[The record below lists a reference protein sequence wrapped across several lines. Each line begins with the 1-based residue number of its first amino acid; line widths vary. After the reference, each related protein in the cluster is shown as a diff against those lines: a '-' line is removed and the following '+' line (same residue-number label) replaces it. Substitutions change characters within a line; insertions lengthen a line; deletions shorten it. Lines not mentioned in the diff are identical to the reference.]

1 MIYVLSG
8 NPKPA
13 GVIRISYPANSTLVV
28 KGTGSG
34 KQFAKDTNTTSSAKA
49 YIFLAPI
56 GDASYTLTATNTA
69 GKTVSKQ
76 VYVAQDQV
84 QSVTLT
90 YFSATIKVTYPA
102 KSKCVI
108 KNSSGTQVASDTN
121 TGTSAKTWTATVGA
135 TGTYTITATATD
147 GSGKT
152 KSATVSITA
161 DGQVKTVTLAYWDGT
176 IYDAGNEYTAQTGG
190 WTCVTTGGNAIAT
203 KTNNELFV
211 SVENTSN
218 TAYARTANKI
228 SLTGFTKIQATVS
241 AQTHVSSWGGNERCK
256 LLVSANADLS
266 NPVASVQPTTNNAQ
280 TLSLDI
286 NLTGTYYVGIKAA
299 AGAESSVSMTVTK
312 IKLA

>member
-8 NPKPA
+8 GQTGA
-13 GVIRISYPANSTLVV
+13 TLTV
-28 KGTGSG
+28 
-34 KQFAKDTNTTSSAKA
+34 TSSGAGTITVSNTSLGK
-49 YIFLAPI
+49 
-56 GDASYTLTATNTA
+56 SYSKSVTA
-69 GKTVSKQ
+69 GGSAVFKGLATGTWTVKLSNGTQTSTKTITITSD
-76 VYVAQDQV
+76 YSTSIA
-84 QSVTLT
+84 

-108 KNSSGTQVASDTN
+108 KNSSGTQVASNTN
-121 TGTSAKTWTATVGA
+121 TGTSAKTWTATVNA
-135 TGTYTITATATD
+135 KGTYTVTATATD

-152 KSATVSITA
+152 KSTTVSITA
-161 DGQVKTVTLAYWDGT
+161 DGQSKSVTLVYWDGT

-190 WTCVTTGGNAIAT
+190 WTCVTTGDGAKAT
-203 KTNNELFV
+203 KTNNQLFV
-211 SVENTSN
+211 SVNETSS

-241 AQTHVSSWGGNERCK
+241 AQTHSSSWGGNERCK

-266 NPVASVQPTTNNAQ
+266 DPVASVQPTTNDAQ

-299 AGAESSVSMTVTK
+299 AGTASSVSMTVTK
-312 IKLA
+312 IKLS

>member
-1 MIYVLSG
+1 MIHVLSG
-8 NPKPA
+8 KGITNVA
-13 GVIRISYPANSTLVV
+13 GVIRVSYPANSTLVIT
-28 KGTGSG
+28 GTSSG

-76 VYVAQDQV
+76 VYVAKDQV
-84 QSVTLT
+84 QS
-90 YFSATIKVTYPA
+90 A
-102 KSKCVI
+102 
-108 KNSSGTQVASDTN
+108 
-121 TGTSAKTWTATVGA
+121 
-135 TGTYTITATATD
+135 
-147 GSGKT
+147 
-152 KSATVSITA
+152 
-161 DGQVKTVTLAYWDGT
+161 TLAYWDGT

-190 WTCVTTGGNAIAT
+190 WTCVTTGDGAKAT
-203 KTNNELFV
+203 KTNNKLFV
-211 SVENTSN
+211 SVNQTSS

-241 AQTHVSSWGGNERCK
+241 AQTHSSSWGGNERCK

-266 NPVASVQPTTNNAQ
+266 DPVASVQPTTNDAQ

-299 AGAESSVSMTVTK
+299 AGTASSASMTVTK

>member
-8 NPKPA
+8 TPKPA
-13 GVIRISYPANSTLVV
+13 GVIRVSYPANSTLVV

-34 KQFAKDTNTTSSAKA
+34 KQFAKDINTTSSAKA

-56 GDASYTLTATNTA
+56 GNASYTLTATNTA

-76 VYVAQDQV
+76 VYVAKDQV
-84 QSVTLT
+84 QSVTL
-90 YFSATIKVTYPA
+90 V
-102 KSKCVI
+102 
-108 KNSSGTQVASDTN
+108 
-121 TGTSAKTWTATVGA
+121 
-135 TGTYTITATATD
+135 
-147 GSGKT
+147 
-152 KSATVSITA
+152 
-161 DGQVKTVTLAYWDGT
+161 YWDGT

-190 WTCVTTGGNAIAT
+190 WTCVTTGGDATAT
-203 KTNNELFV
+203 KTNNRLTV
-211 SVENTSN
+211 SVTNTSN

-241 AQTHVSSWGGNERCK
+241 AQTHISSWGGNERCK

-266 NPVASVQPTTNNAQ
+266 NPVASAQPTTNNAQ

-299 AGAESSVSMTVTK
+299 AGAESSASMTVTK